1 MTVLVKPTPRKNPL
15 APEEESKFY
24 PYVDSNEEYD
34 LNKLADLM
42 SDGSTV
48 RRNDIYAVLIGL
60 VDITIKNLKEN
71 KKLRF
76 GELGTFYLS
85 VKGSPVDN
93 VDDFSASQVKSVK
106 ICYRP
111 GIGLKEELKSIHYST
126 RKTNK

>member
-1 MTVLVKPTPRKNPL
+1 MTVLVKPIPRRNPL
-15 APEEESKFY
+15 IPEEDFKFY
-24 PYVDSNEEYD
+24 PFVDSNEEYD

-60 VDITIKNLKEN
+60 VDITIKSLKEN

-85 VKGSPVDN
+85 VKGRPVDN
-93 VDDFSASQVKSVK
+93 VDDFNAGQVKSAK

-111 GIGLKEELKSIHYST
+111 GVKLKNELKSIHYST
-126 RKTNK
+126 KKTN